1 MAGQMRKS
9 FIRYPL
15 AFIAPAFI
23 LYLVFFIV
31 PNITGM
37 YYSVTDLSTYSDQV
51 RFIGLANF
59 ARLFREGFLATAIQ
73 NTFLYAVFVTVLVN
87 ILGLALALMLNEG
100 PRLGG
105 LYRTAFFTPYVIA
118 PLIVG
123 YLFTAIYQ
131 PEAGILNQ
139 ALRAVGLGALASDW
153 LNDPRI
159 ALFSIIMTE
168 LWRSSGFAMVIYLAG
183 LKTIPSDLLDQ
194 ASVDGASY
202 LAKFRRVTFPLLA
215 PSFTVTVLLM
225 LINALKVFE
234 TVLVLTAGGPGWATE
249 VFNTFIY
256 RNFAKGNWGYAT
268 SASLAL
274 SVVIMAVA
282 VVFLRL
288 LRRREVEV

>member
-1 MAGQMRKS
+1 MKIRKT

-15 AFIAPAFI
+15 FFIAPAFVI
-23 LYLVFFIV
+23 YLVFFVV
-31 PNITGM
+31 PNLTGL

-51 RFIGLANF
+51 KFIGLSNF
-59 ARLFREGFLATAIQ
+59 ARLIREGFLVTAIQ
-73 NTFLYAVFVTVLVN
+73 NTFIYAICVTVFVNVFG
-87 ILGLALALMLNEG
+87 IALALLLNEA
-100 PRLGG
+100 PRLGN

-131 PEAGILNQ
+131 PEVGILNK
-139 ALRAVGLGALASDW
+139 ALRGLGLGFLASDW

-168 LWRSSGFAMVIYLAG
+168 LWRSSGFAMVVYLAG
-183 LKTIPSDLLDQ
+183 LKTIPRDLLDQ
-194 ASVDGASY
+194 ASVDGATY
-202 LAKFRRVTFPLLA
+202 LKKFRRVTFPLLA

-225 LINALKVFE
+225 LINSLKVFE
-234 TVLVLTAGGPGWATE
+234 TVLVLTNGGPGWVTE

-274 SVVIMAVA
+274 SLVIAFVA
-282 VVFLRL
+282 VLFLRL
-288 LRRREVEV
+288 LRRREVEM

>member
-1 MAGQMRKS
+1 MRRS
-9 FIRYPL
+9 YVRYPL
-15 AFIAPAFI
+15 IFIAPALAI
-23 LYLVFFIV
+23 YLVFFIV
-31 PNITGM
+31 PNLTGM
-37 YYSVTDLSTYSDQV
+37 YYSVTDLSTYSDTV
-51 RFIGLANF
+51 KFIGLDNF
-59 ARLFREGFLATAIQ
+59 TRLIREGFLASAIQ
-73 NTFLYAVFVTVLVN
+73 NTFIYAVCVTIFVNV
-87 ILGLALALMLNEG
+87 IGMALALLLNEA
-100 PRLGG
+100 PLLGTV
-105 LYRTAFFTPYVIA
+105 YRTAYFTPYVIA

-131 PEAGILNQ
+131 PDVGILNR
-139 ALRAVGLGALASDW
+139 ALRGVGLGFLASDW

-183 LKTIPSDLLDQ
+183 LKTIPRDLLDQ

-202 LAKFRRVTFPLLA
+202 LARFRRVTFPLLA

-225 LINALKVFE
+225 LINSLKVFE
-234 TVLVLTAGGPGWATE
+234 TVLVLTNGGPGWATE

-274 SVVIMAVA
+274 SVAIAIVA
-282 VVFLRL
+282 VLFLRF
-288 LRRREVEV
+288 LRRREVDL